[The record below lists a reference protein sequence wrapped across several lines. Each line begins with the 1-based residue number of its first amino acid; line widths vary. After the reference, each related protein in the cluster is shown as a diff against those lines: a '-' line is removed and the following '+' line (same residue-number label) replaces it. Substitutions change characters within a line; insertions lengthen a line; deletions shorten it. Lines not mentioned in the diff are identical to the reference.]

1 MYVPQFTKHHT
12 RNIGG
17 VAVAWFEKE
26 MDYARE
32 SLEQVSRATIDLA
45 ADKLNVVVQDG
56 IKEASG
62 ELREAVLSASQ
73 EVDQKL
79 DKISAELHSQRQF
92 TKDDVKELVDYAAD
106 RLGATVDA
114 RVRVM
119 KTEITALIQDR
130 VEYLKSEVDSF
141 FIQRQQDLA
150 RERRRL
156 IANILIAVSASIVMG
171 AISLAYHRA
180 LLGGMDM
187 YGLFRVVFL
196 SLTGGYGVYLLV
208 KLVIKY
214 RQMTEHKKDLVFLA
228 MKYWGVLR
236 PESVFGHVLL
246 ILVLIALYAVLF
258 FPLEVAQLIGNE
270 TLVRWVS
277 GLPGVR

>member
-1 MYVPQFTKHHT
+1 M
-12 RNIGG
+12 
-17 VAVAWFEKE
+17 AWFEKE

-32 SLEQVSRATIDLA
+32 SLEQVSRTAIEEA
-45 ADKLNVVVQDG
+45 AVKLDDVVREGIVQ
-56 IKEASG
+56 ASD
-62 ELREAVLSASQ
+62 ELREVVSGASR
-73 EVDQKL
+73 EVDAKL

-106 RLGATVDA
+106 RLGATIDN

-119 KTEITALIQDR
+119 KTEITGLVQDR
-130 VEYLKSEVDSF
+130 VEYLKHEVDSF

-156 IANILIAVSASIVMG
+156 IANILIAVTASVVMG
-171 AISLAYHRA
+171 GLSLMYHRA
-180 LLGGMDM
+180 MLGGGLDM

-208 KLVIKY
+208 KLVLKY
-214 RQMTEHKKDLVFLA
+214 RSMAEHKKDLVFLA

-246 ILVLIALYAVLF
+246 ILILLVFYAVLF
-258 FPLEVAQLIGNE
+258 FPQEIAHWIGNE
-270 TLVRWVS
+270 TLIRWVS
-277 GLPGVR
+277 VLRGIK